1 MLFCIKT
8 LNDNGTGY
16 TYPNK
21 ELLMEHIST
30 VLDHCIENGATYV
43 DFEVESDIK
52 GEE

>member
-30 VLDHCIENGATYV
+30 VLDYCIENGATYV
-43 DFEVESDIK
+43 DFEVKSDVK
-52 GEE
+52 EGE

>member
-21 ELLMEHIST
+21 ELLMEPYIDST
-30 VLDHCIENGATYV
+30 RSLY
-43 DFEVESDIK
+43 
-52 GEE
+52 